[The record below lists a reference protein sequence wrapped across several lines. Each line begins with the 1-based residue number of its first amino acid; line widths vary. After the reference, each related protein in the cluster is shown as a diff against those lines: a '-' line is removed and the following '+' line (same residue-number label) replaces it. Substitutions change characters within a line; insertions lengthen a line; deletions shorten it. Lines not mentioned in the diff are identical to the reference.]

1 MKNRRT
7 FIPMADGSVFDKEL
21 NAFRPIT
28 LYELLDRIAECE
40 YYCRLNA
47 SMLDCAEGYNDD
59 SSNDSQIASCLDSMA
74 YFGQQAQ
81 ECLELINAGK
91 YGEVNNYAV

>member
-1 MKNRRT
+1 MKNRKT
-7 FIPMADGSVFDKEL
+7 FIPMEDGTVYDSERKE
-21 NAFRPIT
+21 FRQVT

-47 SMLDCAEGYNDD
+47 SMLDCAKGYDDD
-59 SSNDSQIASCLDSMA
+59 SSNDNQIAMCLDSMA
-74 YFGQQAQ
+74 YFGEQAQ
-81 ECLELINAGK
+81 FCLNLINAGK

>member
-1 MKNRRT
+1 MKNRKT
-7 FIPMADGSVFDKEL
+7 YIPLENGMVFDREI
-21 NAFRPIT
+21 NDFRMIT

-47 SMLDCAEGYNDD
+47 NMLDCAEGYDDD
-59 SSNDSQIASCLDSMA
+59 SSNDSQIAMYLDSMA

-81 ECLELINAGK
+81 ECLTLINAGK